1 MKVAAIDCGT
11 NTTLLLVAEV
21 SQGSVTQVYRDEI
34 VVTRMGQDVAATK
47 RFHPSALIR
56 MDECLGHYSKIIAS
70 EKPERVLAVAT
81 SAARDATNA
90 RELFAIG
97 EKYGI
102 PIQVIAGED
111 EAKITFD
118 GATFEYRTKEGLCV
132 VDVGGG
138 STEVVTS
145 RNSRIVGTSVNVGS
159 VRLTEMFVTKMP
171 TPRGEVEALF
181 NYARRS
187 FNEVREHLP
196 RPPVSEVIAVA
207 GTPTT
212 LAAVLQNKNYSEK
225 AVHGFKIKRQ
235 TLEEWLYRLAAMSL
249 DERIHTTGMDAKRA
263 DVIVAG
269 TAVLLAALQAL
280 GAEAMTVSTRG
291 VRYGIALQ
299 AARK

>member
-21 SQGSVTQVYRDEI
+21 SRGGVTQVYRDEI
-34 VVTRMGQDVAATK
+34 VVTRMGQGVAATK
-47 RFHPSALIR
+47 RFHPSALTR
-56 MDECLGHYSKIIAS
+56 MDECLSHYSKIIAS

-81 SAARDATNA
+81 SAARDVTNA
-90 RELFAIG
+90 RELFTIG
-97 EKYGI
+97 EKHGI
-102 PIQVIAGED
+102 PIQVIAGGD
-111 EAKITFD
+111 EAKITFE

-138 STEVVTS
+138 STEVVTR

-171 TPRGEVEALF
+171 TPRGEVSELL
-181 NYARRS
+181 NYARQG

-196 RPPVSEVIAVA
+196 RPPVCEVIAVA

-235 TLEEWLYRLAAMSL
+235 TLEDWLYRLAAMSL
-249 DERIHTTGMDAKRA
+249 DERIHTTGMDSKRA

>member
-21 SQGSVTQVYRDEI
+21 SRGVVTQVYRDEI
-34 VVTRMGQDVAATK
+34 IVTRMGQDVATTK
-47 RFHPSALIR
+47 RFHPAALMR
-56 MDECLGHYSKIIAS
+56 MDECLSHYSQIIAS

-81 SAARDATNA
+81 SAARDVTNA

-97 EKYGI
+97 EKHGI
-102 PIQVIAGED
+102 PIHVIAGKQ
-111 EAKITFD
+111 EAQITFE
-118 GATFEYRTKEGLCV
+118 GATFEYPSKEGLCV

-138 STEVVTS
+138 STEIVAS
-145 RNSRIVGTSVNVGS
+145 RNSHIVGTSVNVGS

-171 TPRGEVEALF
+171 TPRGEVEMLLD
-181 NYARRS
+181 YARRS
-187 FNEVREHLP
+187 FNDARVHLP
-196 RPPVSEVIAVA
+196 QPPVQEVIAVA

-212 LAAVLQNKNYSEK
+212 LAAVLQNKNYSERL
-225 AVHGFKIKRQ
+225 VHGFKIERE

-249 DERIHTTGMDAKRA
+249 EERIHTTGMDSKRA

-269 TAVLLAALQAL
+269 SAVLLAALQAL

-299 AARK
+299 AARI